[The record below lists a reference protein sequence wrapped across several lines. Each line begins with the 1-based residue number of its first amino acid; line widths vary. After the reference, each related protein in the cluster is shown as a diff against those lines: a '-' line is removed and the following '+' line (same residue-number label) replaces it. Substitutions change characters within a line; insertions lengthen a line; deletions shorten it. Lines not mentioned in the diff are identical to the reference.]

1 MSRARI
7 FLCTMLGIVA
17 ESLTRCKQAPVRR
30 ILIPVVLAVLILAAQ
45 GGAHASGPQPQH
57 RCDDYDPTI
66 AWLEA
71 PYEHFSICYTA
82 AYASDVS
89 WVASWLSYAHWHLS
103 QKYGIVEL
111 RTARYWPKGPPGGG
125 SAGYYGGD
133 HSARMHVSVMLLP
146 ASDAWANA
154 QPGGSTTRFMLGA
167 GVYEGVDYGPSEGAT
182 RYAYIP
188 YVTPSSPDWGD
199 AESSVYGVLQSPFCQ
214 HHIKNFMHEYTHAVQ
229 ETIWSGEPEGR
240 KTQWSNPVPW
250 WVSEGLAEY
259 EGGANTTDYH
269 RTDGYVNLI
278 QHVVEAIPHRIFCC
292 ETLTGDATITTTDA
306 YFGGRLILHWLAAAL
321 GEDVHTRLVRHQH
334 DTFTAALTAELA
346 AAGMAVEQ
354 AWAALRAWAQEEY
367 ARLVDPPPL

>member
-1 MSRARI
+1 M
-7 FLCTMLGIVA
+7 
-17 ESLTRCKQAPVRR
+17 RR

-89 WVASWLSYAHWHLS
+89 WVASWLSYAHGHLS
-103 QKYGIVEL
+103 QKYGITEL
-111 RTARYWPKGPPGGG
+111 RTARYWPKGPPGGE

-146 ASDAWANA
+146 VSDAWATA

-199 AESSVYGVLQSPFCQ
+199 AESSVYGVLQSPFYQ

-278 QHVVEAIPHRIFCC
+278 QHVVEAISHRIFCC

-346 AAGMAVEQ
+346 AAGMAVEE

-367 ARLVDPPPL
+367 ARLVGPPPPCIPGVPQTRCTFTGGYVP